1 MQIRTATNFDS
12 PQLARFL
19 LDNPM
24 AVGTDFALDRTPDF
38 NALLRLRGNFRTL
51 CAYSGDHLAGTVTAL
66 WDERSD
72 HGKSVRVGEIID
84 LRVAAPFRG
93 GRTTSLLLR
102 AAQRALEEA
111 GVQWVFCLIGDQNQ
125 AARVLVRGRAGIPA
139 LQPLTRYVSVH
150 YLALRVNFLSPR
162 RGLRLR
168 AAEDTSLADAD
179 ADAEAIAHGFAQIA
193 EGRRLATQSRP
204 FWPDPTGRHR
214 AWLVHAPG
222 GGVVGGLVI
231 WDGFDV
237 RRFRV
242 MRYSGLD
249 RLMKLLTVPAA
260 RLGLAVALPE
270 PGGALRLWASRAFW
284 AESGRPDIVRAM
296 VAAALDAAVKQG
308 VHIVQLNLPQGDPL
322 IDQLPSYPRSS
333 YWSTLYGIRRDG
345 GPVDSASG
353 PFHAELALV

>member
-1 MQIRTATNFDS
+1 MQIRTATDFDG
-12 PQLARFL
+12 PRLARLL

-38 NALLRLRGNFRTL
+38 NALLRLRGNFRTF
-51 CAYSGDHLAGTVTAL
+51 CAYSGGRLAGAVTAL
-66 WDERSD
+66 WDERCD

-84 LRVAAPFRG
+84 LRVALPFRG

-125 AARVLVRGRAGIPA
+125 AARVLVRGRVGIRA

-150 YLALRVNFLSPR
+150 YLALRMNFLSLR

-168 AAEDTSLADAD
+168 AAENTSI
-179 ADAEAIAHGFAQIA
+179 ADAEAIAQGFAQIA

-204 FWPDPTGRHR
+204 LWPDPTGRHR
-214 AWLVHAPG
+214 AWLVHAAG
-222 GGVVGGLVI
+222 GEVVGGLVI

-237 RRFRV
+237 RRIRV

-260 RLGLAVALPE
+260 RLGLAVSLPE

-284 AESGRPDIVRAM
+284 AEGDRPDIVRAM
-296 VAAALDAAVKQG
+296 VAAALDDAVKQG
-308 VHIVQLNLPQGDPL
+308 VHVVQLNLPHGDPL
-322 IDQLPSYPRSS
+322 IDQLPRYPRSS
-333 YWSTLYGIRRDG
+333 YWSTLYGVRRDG
-345 GPVDSASG
+345 GPVDKASG